1 MHMVAS
7 EMVDELTLAVLQGG
21 EQGLVLRISD
31 PQLKLALL
39 RIGLVEGDKFTVAEL
54 APWGGPMA
62 LRVRGGK
69 VALRKTDARSVIV
82 KRL

>member
-1 MHMVAS
+1 MMQTVEKGN
-7 EMVDELTLAVLQGG
+7 EMVLSSLKSGD
-21 EQGLVLRISD
+21 QGLVLRIVD

-39 RIGLVEGDKFTVAEL
+39 RIGLIEGDRFTVAEL

-69 VALRKTDARSVIV
+69 VALRKCDARHVQV
-82 KRL
+82 KCL